1 MAKAK
6 ECWEYLCG
14 ELDYRF
20 FSGVVCNGLKPLYD
34 SMSSEFMHYIPAVN
48 EKVALG
54 IINGARLSGFK
65 GAVLMDSKY
74 LNDIITTLD
83 SFNLEYKVPA
93 LIICYGELK
102 KPSQNYIVG
111 KSNLGNLIKKLEKG
125 SKPGIFFIGKGELE

>member
-6 ECWEYLCG
+6 EFWEYLCG

-20 FSGVVCNGLKPLYD
+20 FAGVVCNGFKPLYD
-34 SMSSEFMHYIPAVN
+34 KMSSEFMHYIPTVN

-54 IINGARLSGFK
+54 IINGARLAGVK
-65 GAVLMDSKY
+65 GSVLMDGKY

-83 SFNLEYKVPA
+83 SFNLEYEVPV
-93 LIICYGELK
+93 LIICDGELR
-102 KPSQNYIVG
+102 KPSQNFIVG
-111 KSNLGNLIKKLEKG
+111 KSNLGNLIKKLERR